1 MPLSRVSGKMSTHCH
16 PSISLFSN
24 PAFWPI
30 MCNMNSI
37 TFLAKKMKICKA
49 IPCLL
54 AASLIGVC
62 SVQFA
67 AAATISSQTTRSTVV
82 GAKTG
87 MIPPTSS
94 VQDLESTL
102 KESYVG
108 TYAIYGSLP
117 DQHKLALYSSVKQGG
132 NIKDFRDQVIRMRL
146 HR

>member
-1 MPLSRVSGKMSTHCH
+1 MKISKSISRV
-16 PSISLFSN
+16 
-24 PAFWPI
+24 
-30 MCNMNSI
+30 
-37 TFLAKKMKICKA
+37 
-49 IPCLL
+49 L
-54 AASLIGVC
+54 AASLVGVC

-67 AAATISSQTTRSTVV
+67 AASTIPSQTTRSTVV

-102 KESYVG
+102 KASYVG
-108 TYAIYGSLP
+108 TYAIFGSLP
-117 DQHKLALYSSVKQGG
+117 DQHKLVLYSSVKQGG